1 LAFPDYRYEP
11 PRKRSLGRKIRVYSQ
26 TLEPLAALDLRTQL
40 QRFEDY
46 VHVRGI
52 KSVAAQ
58 GLSFACFKRA
68 QFQTSSERLARRRAQ
83 FTGESL
89 AQARGHF
96 ADFKVE
102 QSDLPY
108 VQLRSHSSQQL
119 FPLFIV
125 KHSVPA
131 PREWR
136 FNTYGLSG
144 CVGVPDI
151 RA

>member
-1 LAFPDYRYEP
+1 
-11 PRKRSLGRKIRVYSQ
+11 VYSQ